1 MSYAILWLSCLATG
15 ILIVAFTVALSTRR
29 KKPFWQRSLPLLVAL
44 ALLFWS
50 ALITFIFGLF
60 WGWNISPLWL
70 FPYALSLSVAFIVCA
85 FFVLRKGLRK
95 KGEEHVGRTWP
106 RARLAA
112 ALGLVLSLNI
122 ATYLFI
128 DLGMRMKMSDL
139 WAEATAR
146 AVSVLPPKLPESQNA
161 ARFYARAYKTLT
173 GETLYYNETEKTD
186 YRKIKKLPN
195 WFYQSNDPDFDP
207 GRSEVSQFLQENKE
221 VVDLLY
227 KAVALSGYNQ
237 DIHVETMLLSPYP
250 RFFFGDFAKLLNLS
264 ARSKIRKGDP
274 EGSIKDLAAVQRMA
288 EHLLFTNSLC
298 FHAYVVDRIRTSGFE
313 YVLTHIS
320 PQHMDL
326 IDTPVKRSASVKP
339 HFLNTFRLD
348 EAAELQFFA
357 SFGKDALGAMKRY
370 HETIAYKAMPI
381 FFQILNHIKWM
392 GAPVTQFYRVF
403 FAQADLESFPQKW
416 AKTLELAA
424 IPYPRVQNDLR
435 AWEKSYET
443 EPCGPYA
450 KFILGYNMMD
460 ALKYEIWIMNRMEA
474 CRGLADLA
482 LAATAYRVAR
492 GHYPSRLE
500 DLVPDYI
507 EDIPFDPFDGK
518 PLKIEKVQGG
528 LDLYSVG
535 PDPKDLEEGS
545 RWGVSIHFYLGRE
558 AYEKYRVEPAKLK
571 RAKEAEERL
580 EREKKRKTKPGTILK
595 KKRKTKRKK

>member
-161 ARFYARAYKTLT
+161 ARFYARAYETLT

-207 GRSEVSQFLQENKE
+207 GRSEISQFLQENKE

-264 ARSKIRKGDP
+264 ARSKIRTGDP
-274 EGSIKDLAAVQRMA
+274 EGAINDLDDIVRMA
-288 EHLLFTNSLC
+288 EHLLSTNFLC
-298 FHAYVVDRIRTSGFE
+298 SIRQNQDRWIGICPGP
-313 YVLTHIS
+313 Y
-320 PQHMDL
+320 
-326 IDTPVKRSASVKP
+326 
-339 HFLNTFRLD
+339 
-348 EAAELQFFA
+348 
-357 SFGKDALGAMKRY
+357 
-370 HETIAYKAMPI
+370 PI
-381 FFQILNHIKWM
+381 FREDSDRYTSQKI
-392 GAPVTQFYRVF
+392 
-403 FAQADLESFPQKW
+403 SF
-416 AKTLELAA
+416 
-424 IPYPRVQNDLR
+424 
-435 AWEKSYET
+435 
-443 EPCGPYA
+443 C
-450 KFILGYNMMD
+450 
-460 ALKYEIWIMNRMEA
+460 
-474 CRGLADLA
+474 
-482 LAATAYRVAR
+482 
-492 GHYPSRLE
+492 
-500 DLVPDYI
+500 
-507 EDIPFDPFDGK
+507 
-518 PLKIEKVQGG
+518 
-528 LDLYSVG
+528 
-535 PDPKDLEEGS
+535 
-545 RWGVSIHFYLGRE
+545 
-558 AYEKYRVEPAKLK
+558 
-571 RAKEAEERL
+571 
-580 EREKKRKTKPGTILK
+580 
-595 KKRKTKRKK
+595 